1 MGGNRTNFRTRWA
14 DCLKLKVK
22 VTGLCPG
29 TGHLSVGKTFMMALA
44 VLASAKIPSILVGFC
59 LMEPLWYEH

>member
-1 MGGNRTNFRTRWA
+1 MGGSRTNFRTRWA

-29 TGHLSVGKTFMMALA
+29 TGHLSVGKTFIMVLA
-44 VLASAKIPSILVGFC
+44 VLASARIPSILVGFC
-59 LMEPLWYEH
+59 WIEPL